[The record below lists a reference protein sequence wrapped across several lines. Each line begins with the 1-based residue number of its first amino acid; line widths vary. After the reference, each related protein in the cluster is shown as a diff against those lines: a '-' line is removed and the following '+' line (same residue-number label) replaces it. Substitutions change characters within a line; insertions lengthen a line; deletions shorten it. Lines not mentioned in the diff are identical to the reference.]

1 MKKINIKKI
10 IKEIFIFA
18 IALFIVSNILSY
30 FNAPKLS
37 SNKLP
42 YFSATTI
49 NKKLF
54 SSQNKHKKPLLIH
67 FWATWCPICK
77 IENSSISSLSS
88 KFDVI
93 TIAESSGSN
102 QKIRKFLKQHH
113 LKFRVIND
121 KNGLIA
127 SLFKVKAFPS
137 SFIYSPN
144 NKLKFI
150 DVGYSSYLGMYA
162 RLLYAGITK
171 F

>member
-10 IKEIFIFA
+10 IREIVVFAVAFFI
-18 IALFIVSNILSY
+18 ISNILSY

-49 NKKLF
+49 GGKLF
-54 SSQNKHKKPLLIH
+54 SSQAKHHKPLLIH

-77 IENSSISSLSS
+77 IENSSISALSS

-93 TIAESSGSN
+93 TVAESSGSN
-102 QKIRKFLKQHH
+102 KKIKKFLQQHH

-137 SFIYSPN
+137 SFIYNPK
-144 NKLKFI
+144 NKLKFV
-150 DVGYSSYLGMYA
+150 DVGYSSYLGLYA
-162 RLLYAGITK
+162 RLLYSGV

>member
-10 IKEIFIFA
+10 IKEIVVFAVAFFI
-18 IALFIVSNILSY
+18 ISNVLSY

-37 SNKLP
+37 SNKLS

-49 NKKLF
+49 GGKLF
-54 SSQNKHKKPLLIH
+54 SSQTKHHKPLLIH

-77 IENSSISSLSS
+77 IENSSVSALASR
-88 KFDVI
+88 FDVI
-93 TIAESSGSN
+93 TVAESSGSN
-102 QKIRKFLKQHH
+102 QKIKKFLQQHH
-113 LKFRVIND
+113 LKFQVIND

-137 SFIYSPN
+137 SFIYN
-144 NKLKFI
+144 QKNKLKFV
-150 DVGYSSYLGMYA
+150 DVGYSSYLGLYA
-162 RLLYAGITK
+162 RLLYSSV

>member
-10 IKEIFIFA
+10 IKEIVIFA
-18 IALFIVSNILSY
+18 VAFFIISNILSY

-49 NKKLF
+49 DGKLF
-54 SSQNKHKKPLLIH
+54 SSQTKHHKPLLIH

-77 IENSSISSLSS
+77 IENSSISALSS

-102 QKIRKFLKQHH
+102 KKIKKFLQQHH
-113 LKFRVIND
+113 LKFQVIND

-137 SFIYSPN
+137 SFIYN
-144 NKLKFI
+144 QKNKLKFV
-150 DVGYSSYLGMYA
+150 DVGYSSYLGLYA
-162 RLLYAGITK
+162 RLLYSNT